1 MGLRII
7 VLSILLLSC
16 AARGQQAGPTATTAG
31 ASVADGAHGVLHR
44 EMYTTNVVK
53 GLAGERGE
61 FVVYTPAGYSAE
73 RKPGYPVLYL
83 LHGWG
88 DTVDGWVKRGHAD
101 VALDQMIA
109 SGRAQPMVVVMPL
122 GYGDMTFLTNGF
134 EVWRDQDQI
143 SNNVNLFGKTLLDEI
158 MPQVEAHYDVAAD
171 RDHRAIAG
179 LSMGGLEA
187 LTIGLKH
194 PERFAWVGGFS
205 SAIFPVAGQDLLT
218 LDAKVENLRLLW
230 VACGTEDD
238 LLSLNRI
245 FEGHM
250 KQEGLP
256 VTAVETPGRHE
267 WPVWRDNLR
276 HFVPL
281 LFTDRQAAAK

>member
-1 MGLRII
+1 MSLRVF
-7 VLSILLLSC
+7 VLSLLLFSG
-16 AARGQQAGPTATTAG
+16 RMWGQVGPTAAGIGATA
-31 ASVADGAHGVLHR
+31 AEGAHSTLHR
-44 EMYTTNVVK
+44 ETYTTRYVK
-53 GLAGERGE
+53 GLPGDRGE
-61 FVVYTPAGYSAE
+61 FVVYTPAGYDPG
-73 RKPGYPVLYL
+73 RKPAYPVLYL

-88 DTVDGWVKRGHAD
+88 DSVDGWVKRGHAD
-101 VALDQMIA
+101 TMLDRLIA
-109 SGRAQPMVVVMPL
+109 EGRAQSMVVVMPL
-122 GYGDMTFLTNGF
+122 GYGDMTFLTHGF
-134 EVWRDQDQI
+134 EVWRDQEQI

-158 MPQVEAHYDVAAD
+158 MPLVETHYDVAKD
-171 RDHRAIAG
+171 REHRAIAG

-205 SAIFPVAGQDLLT
+205 SAIFPVAGQDLMG
-218 LDAKVENLRLLW
+218 LDAKTENLRLLW
-230 VACGTEDD
+230 VACGTDDD

-245 FEGHM
+245 FIGHM

-281 LFTDRQAAAK
+281 IFTDQPVAAK